1 MTKSRLKIEAQ
12 NAKIKKKNLFDR
24 AKQSYLAGKFKSLHK
39 CARFHKVP
47 YSTLYRLVDSNDD
60 FHGSGKSSSVLKPDE
75 EELIINH
82 VKWRASVGC
91 GLTWRGLQKLIQEIL
106 IAAKVSNPARL
117 TGYENQGQMPNIHMV
132 RRLADRYNLTLR
144 STMEISKG
152 RQVLRPQKRVMFK

>member
-1 MTKSRLKIEAQ
+1 MPRSKRKTFLTGLSRVILLESSNHYTSVQGSTKCHTPL
-12 NAKIKKKNLFDR
+12 
-24 AKQSYLAGKFKSLHK
+24 
-39 CARFHKVP
+39 C
-47 YSTLYRLVDSNDD
+47 RLVDSYDD

-152 RQVLRPQKRVMFK
+152 RQVLRHKKRVMFK